1 MGGLRDVRITVVG
14 IGADGWAGL
23 PSSARALVEQA
34 DVVLGGERHL
44 ALVPDVDGQ
53 LREPW
58 PRPLSALP
66 GVLPGYAGRRV
77 IALASGD
84 PLVSGIGTTLIRI
97 LGRDAVTVVPAVS
110 SVALARARMGWSAE
124 ESTVVSLVG
133 RDPAAIRSECAPGR
147 RLLVLS
153 SDETTPYVVA
163 EHVLAVGYG
172 RSRITVLGDLG
183 SDQESR
189 TEFLAGEDE
198 LPSDLPRLHVLAIEV
213 HGPGNGTSSWVA
225 GIPDHAFEHD
235 GQLTKRDVRASAL
248 SRLMPGPGQLLWD
261 IGAGA
266 GSIAIEWLRGHPLAE
281 AIAIEANSERAARIG
296 RNATTLGVPRL
307 EVVLG
312 TAPEALA
319 GLPAPDAIFIGGGAT
334 APGLLD
340 LCREALRAG
349 GRLVVH
355 GVTVETEQLLI
366 AAFQEHRGELTRLS
380 IEQVTDLG
388 TRFHGWQ
395 PARAVVQWSWEKTLP
410 GTGAAR

>member
-14 IGADGWAGL
+14 IGADGWEGL
-23 PSSARALVEQA
+23 SSSARALVEQA
-34 DVVLGGERHL
+34 EVVLGGERHL
-44 ALVPDVDGQ
+44 ALIPDVDAQ

-66 GVLPGYAGRRV
+66 EVLPRHAGRRV

-97 LGRDAVTVVPAVS
+97 LGRDAVSVVPAVS

-163 EHVLAVGYG
+163 AHVLAVGYG
-172 RSRITVLGDLG
+172 ASRITVLGDLG

-198 LPSDLPRLHVLAIEV
+198 LPSDLPRLHVLAMEV

-248 SRLMPGPGQLLWD
+248 SRLQPTPGALLWD

-281 AIAIEANSERAARIG
+281 AIAIEANSERAARIS

-312 TAPEALA
+312 AAPEALA
-319 GLPAPDAIFIGGGAT
+319 GLPAPEAIFIGGGAT

-340 LCREALRAG
+340 LCREALRPG

-366 AAFQEHRGELTRLS
+366 AAFQEHSGELTRLS

-395 PARAVVQWSWEKTLP
+395 PARAVVQWSWEKPLP
-410 GTGAAR
+410 GTGIAR